1 MEIENGR
8 QTKADPH
15 IGDHDIVEA
24 SRALLETHHIDII
37 PENERRGRPRDQ
49 FTLWFAANASV
60 VAFVLGGLA
69 IAFGLNLFWALVAIV
84 VGNVLGAVL
93 VSYHAWQGPRLG
105 VPQMIQSRGQ
115 FGFYGAGFIFLAS
128 ILLDVGYMAAS
139 QVLQGQALNLWAPS
153 VSIPWWIIIATIP
166 AVVVAIFGYRWIHN
180 VQKVMTA
187 IFIVVIAIALIQ
199 AALYGP
205 VAHESLGFGL
215 SSFPIFIAVI
225 GLVFMNM
232 LSWAPYVSDYS
243 RYLPVDVSFRRT
255 FWAIFSGQI
264 LSMVPFMALGAW
276 VTALVPDAATN
287 PLGALSRVAGVWI
300 LFFMALSQM
309 AGVTLNAYSGMM
321 ALASLGSDVERF
333 MEGKARQAVR
343 VVGLLVLFAVGT
355 ILALLGYKTFLTSFE
370 NFINV
375 LLFFFVPWSAINL
388 VDYYLIRHGHYD
400 VRSFFTRR
408 GIYGN
413 IRWGASIV
421 YVITLAVQVPFL
433 EQTFYTGP
441 LVKTLHGADISWI
454 VGFFLASVLYF
465 IVGKLGVAPEGS
477 LDRAAMSGAESPGG
491 GDDLTAPGP
500 QTDDA

>member
-8 QTKADPH
+8 QTKADLH
-15 IGDHDIVEA
+15 IRDHDIVEA

-115 FGFYGAGFIFLAS
+115 FGFYGVGFIFLAS

-343 VVGLLVLFAVGT
+343 VVGLLVLFAIGT

-454 VGFFLASVLYF
+454 VGFFVASVLYF

-477 LDRAAMSGAESPGG
+477 LEALLPRPGVDEHIAVDG
-491 GDDLTAPGP
+491 PSAP